1 MFASLIANDLRQLLG
16 AAVGARV
23 VKFEPD
29 CGWEC
34 INKTNPSN
42 MYHSSTRSN
51 CPATLPGLEQQV
63 TNPVG
68 ILPAGNDVLIQLSF
82 SLRVGTTTLSDPI
95 SGIITR
101 TENGFGEF
109 LETDANACVI

>member
-1 MFASLIANDLRQLLG
+1 
-16 AAVGARV
+16 
-23 VKFEPD
+23 
-29 CGWEC
+29 
-34 INKTNPSN
+34 

-68 ILPAGNDVLIQLSF
+68 ILPAGYDVLIQLSF